1 MVECTAIRVRKWF
14 PLGCLYFL
22 SLCEGDRACVL
33 DCARGR
39 DHARAGHDLHVHGC
53 AMMAQAALFTGE
65 NFLRM
70 ARATVRGAFA
80 GGPVPVRGPGE
91 SGARLRGREKSPKV
105 SI

>member
-1 MVECTAIRVRKWF
+1 
-14 PLGCLYFL
+14 
-22 SLCEGDRACVL
+22 
-33 DCARGR
+33 
-39 DHARAGHDLHVHGC
+39 
-53 AMMAQAALFTGE
+53 MMAQAALFTGE